1 MKAIW
6 LTKSSLIWYAV
17 TLGSLALVVGSL
29 IALIRGILA
38 RRSRRI
44 LLAAGLNLLAGFLL
58 FLVLMD
64 CARFA
69 YLTEPDPRYR
79 TFQTALFG
87 LPWGLY
93 TVLEVLSAAI
103 LFLLL
108 RDDRRY
114 RRNYLT
120 PDAIRETVNLL
131 PEGVCV
137 SAPDGTVLLSN
148 LRMDGLCR
156 SLTGG
161 TLSDAV
167 RFRERLEGN
176 GEKQGGEILAH
187 TEDGKV
193 WRFAGKHMKKNG
205 MDYDQLTASDVT
217 APYRIMEELRG
228 KNEHLQELQRRMK
241 EVSDLSGDMFIAQEE
256 AAART
261 ALHNQ
266 LGQVLLMGRHTL
278 EHPDSTD
285 ADLVRMATLEMNR
298 FLLRE
303 AEAPSESQTDRFQQ
317 SLALAKSI
325 GVQTEILGSL
335 PENPAYRALLAQAVQ
350 ECAANAVKHAEG
362 DRLVLRPEENEK
374 EWIVRITNNGRPPK
388 EPVAESGGLLSLR
401 RHTEAAGGAM
411 TVESSPAF
419 ALVLQL
425 PVSPDYHRR

>member
-17 TLGSLALVVGSL
+17 TLGSLALVIGSL
-29 IALIRGILA
+29 IALIRSVQA

-79 TFQTALFG
+79 AFQTTLFG

-93 TVLEVLSAAI
+93 AIPEILSAAI
-103 LFLLL
+103 LLLLL

-114 RRNYLT
+114 RLNHLT

-131 PEGVCV
+131 PEGICI

-148 LRMDGLCR
+148 LQMDGLYR

-161 TLSDAV
+161 TLSDAA
-167 RFRERLEGN
+167 RFREYLEEN
-176 GEKQGGEILAH
+176 GEKQGNEILAH
-187 TEDGKV
+187 TEEGTV
-193 WRFAGKHMKKNG
+193 WRFAGKHISGNG
-205 MDYDQLTASDVT
+205 TEYEQLTASDVT
-217 APYRIMEELRG
+217 APYRIMEELRDR
-228 KNEHLQELQRRMK
+228 NEHLQELQRRMK

-285 ADLVRMATLEMNR
+285 AELVRMATLEMNR

-303 AEAPSESQTDRFQQ
+303 AEVPSESRTDRLQQ

-325 GVQTEILGSL
+325 GVQTEIFGPL

-350 ECAANAVKHAEG
+350 ECAANTVKHAEG

-388 EPVAESGGLLSLR
+388 EPVTESGGLLSLR

>member
-29 IALIRGILA
+29 IALIRGVQA
-38 RRSRRI
+38 RRSWQII
-44 LLAAGLNLLAGFLL
+44 LVSGLNLLAGFLL

-69 YLTEPDPRYR
+69 YLTEPDPRYQA
-79 TFQTALFG
+79 FQTALFG

-93 TVLEVLSAAI
+93 AILEVLSAAI
-103 LFLLL
+103 LILLL

-114 RRNYLT
+114 RRNHLT

-167 RFRERLEGN
+167 RFREHLEEN
-176 GEKQGGEILAH
+176 GEKQGDEILAH
-187 TEDGKV
+187 TEEGTV
-193 WRFAGKHMKKNG
+193 WRFAGKRMTGNG
-205 MDYDQLTASDVT
+205 AEYDQLTASDVT

-241 EVSDLSGDMFIAQEE
+241 EVSDLSGDMFIALEE

-285 ADLVRMATLEMNR
+285 AELVRMATLEMNR

-388 EPVAESGGLLSLR
+388 EPVTESGGLLSLR